1 MACSSALFGVMYFL
15 FRIVPSCFTV
25 KKEEVKDSQ
34 IDDPEKEKLTT
45 NKHTGT
51 E

>member
-1 MACSSALFGVMYFL
+1 MACSSALFGVLYFL
-15 FRIVPSCFTV
+15 FRIVPSCITA
-25 KKEEVKDSQ
+25 KKEVKDSQ

-45 NKHTGT
+45 NKLTDT